1 MWWSSSFGKSVSCRL
16 LSFLCTL
23 CIDCTGYA
31 YLQVNCQYCNLKRL
45 SWWCIVTELVII
57 ACSCLFVAF
66 LFCPVKSFKAFQSWI
81 WCYHYFR
88 QWNEVHWSRLW
99 DWSIHPCVSVCLCT
113 RIGGDMH
120 SNERLL
126 VYYCYLMLL
135 YFYSIFIS
143 VIYSFY
149 LPCNRIVY
157 MCDSLNA
164 ITTKLNLYHRFSFF
178 FSLV

>member
-1 MWWSSSFGKSVSCRL
+1 
-16 LSFLCTL
+16 
-23 CIDCTGYA
+23 
-31 YLQVNCQYCNLKRL
+31 
-45 SWWCIVTELVII
+45 
-57 ACSCLFVAF
+57 
-66 LFCPVKSFKAFQSWI
+66 
-81 WCYHYFR
+81 
-88 QWNEVHWSRLW
+88 
-99 DWSIHPCVSVCLCT
+99 
-113 RIGGDMH
+113 MH

-178 FSLV
+178 SPWYKPQSTKMLNTGKNVSLISH